1 VRKLLLFQKNAKL
14 RELLIDCRSSESS
27 QTKLKDSQIDFDK
40 TVELWA
46 KDDESL
52 VKHLEDVKFL
62 KPMKTHR
69 AASFG
74 SCDKIMAL

>member
-1 VRKLLLFQKNAKL
+1 MLVRKLLLFQMNAKL
-14 RELLIDCRSSESS
+14 RELLIDCRSSASS

-52 VKHLEDVKFL
+52 VKNPEDVKFL
-62 KPMKTHR
+62 
-69 AASFG
+69 
-74 SCDKIMAL
+74 